1 MPKTVPRMGK
11 QNFLQKLETTIK
23 LVEFKSLS
31 PEELRE
37 EMEEENQRRTT
48 DLYGELDGWLKF
60 IRASENR
67 SLQIVNT
74 DGDTVTLTKAGNKL
88 AEADNFEKAAF
99 NLLVEKSRDNF
110 TYFTRLLTAL
120 DEKVQKQS
128 YNLGRDLIDEV
139 EELMTRPGESNE
151 VSAGVFA
158 WILRDFDIV
167 NRDTEGRWQL
177 DPSRYNELRGEPT
190 DLVLGLLREN
200 NNEMPLSELENVLIT
215 TFGWHDSQVADVVA
229 ELKDSEIRIVGYE
242 NKQMI
247 QKID

>member
-37 EMEEENQRRTT
+37 EMEEENQRRST
-48 DLYGELDGWLKF
+48 DLYGELDGWIKF
-60 IRASENR
+60 IRATENR
-67 SLQIVNT
+67 SLQIIDM
-74 DGDTVTLTKAGNKL
+74 DGVTATLTRAGETL

-99 NLLVEKSRDNF
+99 NLLVEKSRENF

-120 DEKVQKQS
+120 DENVQKQS
-128 YNLGRDLIDEV
+128 YNLGRDLIGEV
-139 EELMTRPGESNE
+139 EELMTRPDESNE

-167 NRDTEGRWQL
+167 NQDEEGRWQL

-200 NNEMPLSELENVLIT
+200 NNEIPLSGLENTLIT
-215 TFGWHDSQVADVVA
+215 TFGWHENQVNDVVT
-229 ELKDSEIRIVGYE
+229 ELEDNEVRIVGYE
-242 NKQMI
+242 NKQMV

>member
-11 QNFLQKLETTIK
+11 QNFLQKLQTTIK

-31 PEELRE
+31 PAELLE
-37 EMEEENQRRTT
+37 EMKEENQRRST
-48 DLYGELDGWLKF
+48 DLYGELDGWVKF
-60 IRASENR
+60 VRADKNR
-67 SLQIVNT
+67 SLQII
-74 DGDTVTLTKAGNKL
+74 DMEGDKSTLTQAGEKL

-99 NLLVEKSRDNF
+99 NLLVEKSRENF

-120 DEKVQKQS
+120 DEKLQKQS
-128 YNLGRDLIDEV
+128 YNLGRDLIREV
-139 EELMTRPGESNE
+139 EELMTRPDESNE

-158 WILRDFDIV
+158 WILRDFNLV
-167 NRDTEGRWQL
+167 NQDEEGRWQL

-200 NNEMPLSELENVLIT
+200 NNEIPLSQLENTLIT
-215 TFGWHDSQVADVVA
+215 TFGWDENQVDDVVTKLNDD
-229 ELKDSEIRIVGYE
+229 EVRIVGYE
-242 NKQMI
+242 NKQMV

>member
-1 MPKTVPRMGK
+1 MGK
-11 QNFLQKLETTIK
+11 QNFLQKIETTIK

-37 EMEEENQRRTT
+37 EMEEENKRRST
-48 DLYGELDGWLKF
+48 DLYGELDGWIKF
-60 IRASENR
+60 IRATENR
-67 SLQIVNT
+67 SLQII
-74 DGDTVTLTKAGNKL
+74 DMEGDTATLTRAGETL

-99 NLLVEKSRDNF
+99 NLLVEKSRENF

-120 DEKVQKQS
+120 DENVQKQS
-128 YNLGRDLIDEV
+128 YNLGRDLISEI
-139 EELMTRPGESNE
+139 EELMTRPDESNE
-151 VSAGVFA
+151 VSAGTFA

-167 NRDTEGRWQL
+167 NQDEEGRWQV

-200 NNEMPLSELENVLIT
+200 NNEIPLSGLENILIT
-215 TFGWHDSQVADVVA
+215 TFGWHESQVNDVVT
-229 ELKDSEIRIVGYE
+229 ELEDNEVRIVGYE
-242 NKQMI
+242 NKQMV

>member
-37 EMEEENQRRTT
+37 EMEEENQRRST
-48 DLYGELDGWLKF
+48 DLYGELDGWVKF
-60 IRASENR
+60 IRATENR
-67 SLQIVNT
+67 SLQIINME
-74 DGDTVTLTKAGNKL
+74 GDTAALTRAGERL
-88 AEADNFEKAAF
+88 AEANNFEKEAF
-99 NLLVEKSRDNF
+99 NLLVEKSRENF

-120 DEKVQKQS
+120 DENVHKQS
-128 YNLGRDLIDEV
+128 YNLGRDLIGEV
-139 EELMTRPGESNE
+139 EELMTRPDEFNE

-167 NRDTEGRWQL
+167 NQDEDGRWQL

-200 NNEMPLSELENVLIT
+200 NNEIPLSELENTLIT
-215 TFGWHDSQVADVVA
+215 TFGWHENQVDDVVT
-229 ELKDSEIRIVGYE
+229 ELEDNEVRIVGYE
-242 NKQMI
+242 NKQMV